1 VSLFNGFLDSTKPE
15 WYFGLNNPSFLSNQ
29 IGEGCK
35 KMRGIN
41 SFKSIYP
48 ILVLW
53 RMEATKEVQILFEYN
68 LGLIVLEPLALPQ
81 VSSSCFSWA
90 YKVVRNST
98 QRVLSREVLMN
109 KTKISNPLEF
119 QINVWFVH
127 IFRKKVKWIWVKSIC
142 IIPNQDFWRRRD
154 SWEH

>member
-1 VSLFNGFLDSTKPE
+1 
-15 WYFGLNNPSFLSNQ
+15 
-29 IGEGCK
+29 
-35 KMRGIN
+35 MRGIN

-98 QRVLSREVLMN
+98 QRVLSVESH
-109 KTKISNPLEF
+109 KIN
-119 QINVWFVH
+119 
-127 IFRKKVKWIWVKSIC
+127 
-142 IIPNQDFWRRRD
+142 
-154 SWEH
+154 